1 MEEGKKKHGKTIT
14 GPLGAKPAAADAPTT
29 PIEKLGEK
37 LTTEQNTA
45 VEEQFIAE
53 NAALRAELDDAQQK
67 AKENMDGWLRE
78 RADFMNYRKRIE
90 REQSTLKENISG
102 EILKKYLAVL
112 DDLERAMKVRP
123 TQGESAAW
131 ADGIELVYR
140 KLISILE
147 AEGVQRIPAENEKF
161 DPTRHE
167 AITYEESPDHEC
179 DDIIEVIRQG
189 YTIADRVL
197 RPAQVRLAR

>member
-1 MEEGKKKHGKTIT
+1 MEEEKKKHGRSAVGTSGK
-14 GPLGAKPAAADAPTT
+14 APAAEVEASPQE
-29 PIEKLGEK
+29 P
-37 LTTEQNTA
+37 Q
-45 VEEQFIAE
+45 VEELQAESTKELEERFIAE
-53 NAALRAELDDAQQK
+53 NAALRAELDKAQQK
-67 AKENMDGWLRE
+67 AMDNVDGWQRE

-90 REQSTLKENISG
+90 REQATLRENISG
-102 EILKKYLAVL
+102 EILKKYLIVL

-123 TQGESAAW
+123 AEGEAAAW

-147 AEGVQRIPAENEKF
+147 SEGVKRIPAETEKF
-161 DPTRHE
+161 DPNRHE
-167 AITYEESPDHEC
+167 ALTYEESPSHES

-197 RPAQVRLAR
+197 RPALVRVAR